1 MDLTYRRA
9 TSMRNYDV
17 TDTVEKYHP
26 ILQEL
31 LTEKE
36 FLEFLA
42 QHNIKLKQSSLRDY
56 RHRDKKF
63 AYIKKGQQ
71 VFYPKILNNQIIKDE
86 LSRH

>member
-1 MDLTYRRA
+1 
-9 TSMRNYDV
+9 MRNYDV

-31 LTEKE
+31 LTERE
-36 FLEFLA
+36 FLNFLA
-42 QHNIKLKQSSLRDY
+42 EHDIPKAQQLRDY

-71 VFYPKILNNQIIKDE
+71 VFYPRVLNNQIIKDE
-86 LSRH
+86 LSRN